1 MDGEETDTMRRLLYI
16 LMFLP
21 LMVHAEHLF
30 EMGVHGGV
38 AGWSS
43 QPIYVKKQVGFNGGA
58 QLYYDFLSSHVIGF
72 RTGLTFDCHQAGFG
86 RKAYED
92 HYSTIDV
99 EDQQM
104 DIAYT
109 IGSLSERY
117 TTWSFGVPLQLAF
130 SKKNVLFLAGAK
142 AVFPMTTNW
151 KQTVNNA
158 ALAVSYPEY
167 DNRVEESYPL
177 AASRDFAM
185 TQAGKI
191 ALPKVQWW
199 LTMELSYVLPLNS
212 WASNVRSY
220 LIVGAY
226 FDYCFTKYKPTQSD
240 AASLIMLTDTR
251 DGFPLQRLL
260 TPVME
265 GNRQGRKLVNDCTLF
280 DVGIKVSYALTPYNP
295 QRRSSHSC
303 NCL

>member
-1 MDGEETDTMRRLLYI
+1 MRRAI
-16 LMFLP
+16 LFIVLFLP

-43 QPIYVKKQVGFNGGA
+43 QPIYVNKQVGFNGGA

-72 RTGLTFDCHQAGFG
+72 RTGFTFDCHQAGFG

-158 ALAVSYPEY
+158 ALAVYYPEY

-226 FDYCFTKYKPTQSD
+226 FDYCFTKYTPSQSD
-240 AASLIMLTDTR
+240 AASLIRLTDTR

-280 DVGIKVSYALTPYNP
+280 DVGVKISYALTPYNS

>member
-1 MDGEETDTMRRLLYI
+1 MRRAI
-16 LMFLP
+16 LFIVLFLP

-43 QPIYVKKQVGFNGGA
+43 QPIYVQKQVGFNGGA

-72 RTGLTFDCHQAGFG
+72 RTGFTFDCHQAGFG

-158 ALAVSYPEY
+158 ALAVYYPEY

-191 ALPKVQWW
+191 VLPKVQWW

-220 LIVGAY
+220 LIVGAF

-251 DGFPLQRLL
+251 EGFPLQRLL

-280 DVGIKVSYALTPYNP
+280 DVGIKVSYALTPYNS

>member
-1 MDGEETDTMRRLLYI
+1 MRRAI
-16 LMFLP
+16 LFIVLFLP

-30 EMGVHGGV
+30 EMGVHGGM

-43 QPIYVKKQVGFNGGA
+43 QPIYVNKQVGFNGGA

-72 RTGLTFDCHQAGFG
+72 RTGFTFDCHQAGFG

-158 ALAVSYPEY
+158 ALAVYYPEY

-251 DGFPLQRLL
+251 EGFPLQRLL

-280 DVGIKVSYALTPYNP
+280 DVGVKISYALTPYNS

>member
-1 MDGEETDTMRRLLYI
+1 MRRAILYI
-16 LMFLP
+16 VLFFP
-21 LMVHAEHLF
+21 LVLHAEHLF

-43 QPIYVKKQVGFNGGA
+43 QPIYVNKQVGFNGGA

-72 RTGLTFDCHQAGFG
+72 RTGFTFDCHQAGFG
-86 RKAYED
+86 RNAYED

-142 AVFPMTTNW
+142 AVFPMTTTW

-158 ALAVSYPEY
+158 ALAVYYPEY

-226 FDYCFTKYKPTQSD
+226 FDYCFTKYTPSQSD

-251 DGFPLQRLL
+251 EGFPLQRLL

-265 GNRQGRKLVNDCTLF
+265 GNRQGRKLINDCTLF
-280 DVGIKVSYALTPYNP
+280 DVGIKVSYALTPYNS

>member
-1 MDGEETDTMRRLLYI
+1 MRRAI
-16 LMFLP
+16 LFIVLFLP

-43 QPIYVKKQVGFNGGA
+43 QPIYVQKQVGFNGGA

-72 RTGLTFDCHQAGFG
+72 RTGFTFDCHQAGFG

-142 AVFPMTTNW
+142 AVFPITTNW

-158 ALAVSYPEY
+158 ALAVYYPEY

-226 FDYCFTKYKPTQSD
+226 FDYCFTKYTPSQSD

-280 DVGIKVSYALTPYNP
+280 DVGIKVSYALTPYNS
-295 QRRSSHSC
+295 QRRSSHFC

>member
-1 MDGEETDTMRRLLYI
+1 MRRAILYI
-16 LMFLP
+16 VLFLP

-72 RTGLTFDCHQAGFG
+72 RIGFTFDCHQAGFG

-158 ALAVSYPEY
+158 ALAVYYPEY

-226 FDYCFTKYKPTQSD
+226 FDYCFTKYTPSQSD
-240 AASLIMLTDTR
+240 AASLIRLTDTR

-280 DVGIKVSYALTPYNP
+280 DVGVKISYALTPYNS

>member
-1 MDGEETDTMRRLLYI
+1 
-16 LMFLP
+16 
-21 LMVHAEHLF
+21 
-30 EMGVHGGV
+30 
-38 AGWSS
+38 
-43 QPIYVKKQVGFNGGA
+43 
-58 QLYYDFLSSHVIGF
+58 
-72 RTGLTFDCHQAGFG
+72 
-86 RKAYED
+86 
-92 HYSTIDV
+92 
-99 EDQQM
+99 
-104 DIAYT
+104 
-109 IGSLSERY
+109 
-117 TTWSFGVPLQLAF
+117 
-130 SKKNVLFLAGAK
+130 
-142 AVFPMTTNW
+142 MTTNW

-226 FDYCFTKYKPTQSD
+226 FDYCFTKYKPSQSD
-240 AASLIMLTDTR
+240 AASLIRLTDTR
-251 DGFPLQRLL
+251 EGFPLQRLL

-280 DVGIKVSYALTPYNP
+280 DVGVKISYALTPYNP

>member
-1 MDGEETDTMRRLLYI
+1 MRRAILYI
-16 LMFLP
+16 VLFLP

-43 QPIYVKKQVGFNGGA
+43 QPIYVNKQVGFNGGA

-142 AVFPMTTNW
+142 AVFPMTTTW

-191 ALPKVQWW
+191 RTNQ
-199 LTMELSYVLPLNS
+199 
-212 WASNVRSY
+212 
-220 LIVGAY
+220 G
-226 FDYCFTKYKPTQSD
+226 
-240 AASLIMLTDTR
+240 
-251 DGFPLQRLL
+251 
-260 TPVME
+260 TPVLLHCPV
-265 GNRQGRKLVNDCTLF
+265 QCQCLF
-280 DVGIKVSYALTPYNP
+280 
-295 QRRSSHSC
+295 RH
-303 NCL
+303 